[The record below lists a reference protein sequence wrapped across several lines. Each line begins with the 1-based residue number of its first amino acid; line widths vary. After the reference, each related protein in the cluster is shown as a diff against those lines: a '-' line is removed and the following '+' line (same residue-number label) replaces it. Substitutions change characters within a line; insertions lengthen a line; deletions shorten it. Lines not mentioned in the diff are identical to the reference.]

1 MKTKKVLCTLAAL
14 ACTASTGAAHA
25 APLSFEDAV
34 ISASYQGA
42 PAGMLGLDHL
52 FADEPGSHISR
63 LDPLESGVEF
73 LTSDYLFAIDFSK
86 TGALTVFANGVVA
99 PGAYAMRFDF
109 GSSLGS
115 PIGTFTFVGTDGAS
129 GVPGLAIVDA
139 HTISLDLS
147 RMAWSEFGSFTAQI
161 GAAGEVPEP
170 ASTALA
176 LAGLAAM
183 AAGAGTAR
191 SRKQRR

>member
-1 MKTKKVLCTLAAL
+1 MKTKQVICTLGLAAL
-14 ACTASTGAAHA
+14 AYTASAGAAHA
-25 APLSFEDAV
+25 APLSLEDAV

-52 FADEPGSHISR
+52 FAQEPGSNISR
-63 LDPLESGVEF
+63 LDPFESGVEF

-86 TGALTVFANGVVA
+86 TGALTVFANSPVA

-109 GSSLGS
+109 GSSLTS
-115 PIGTFTFVGTDGAS
+115 PIGAFTFVGANGAS
-129 GVPGLAIVDA
+129 GVPGLSIVDA
-139 HTISLDLS
+139 RTISLDLS
-147 RMAWSEFGSFTAQI
+147 NMAWSEFGSFTAQI
-161 GAAGEVPEP
+161 DAAGEVPEP
-170 ASTALA
+170 AGAALA

-183 AAGAGTAR
+183 AGAAR

>member
-1 MKTKKVLCTLAAL
+1 MKTKKVLCLLAAL
-14 ACTASTGAAHA
+14 ACAAGAAAAHA

-34 ISASYQGA
+34 IRASYQGA

-52 FADEPGSHISR
+52 FADEPGSDTSG

-73 LTSDYLFAIDFSK
+73 LTSEYLFAIDFSK
-86 TGALTVFANGVVA
+86 TGALTVFANAPVA

-109 GSSLGS
+109 GTSLKS
-115 PIGTFTFVGTDGAS
+115 PIGAFTFVGADGAS
-129 GVPGLAIVDA
+129 GIPGLAIVDA
-139 HTISLDLS
+139 HTVALNLS
-147 RMAWSEFGSFTAQI
+147 GMAWSEFGSFTAQI

-170 ASTALA
+170 AGAALA

-183 AAGAGTAR
+183 AGAAR

>member
-1 MKTKKVLCTLAAL
+1 MKSKQVLCALALAAV
-14 ACTASTGAAHA
+14 AYSASAHA

-52 FADEPGSHISR
+52 FASEPGSNVSR
-63 LDPLESGVEF
+63 LDPFESGVEF

-86 TGALTVFANGVVA
+86 TGALTVFANAPVA

-109 GSSLGS
+109 GSSLNS
-115 PIGTFTFVGTDGAS
+115 PIGAFTFVGANGAS
-129 GVPGLAIVDA
+129 GIPGLTIVDA

-147 RMAWSEFGSFTAQI
+147 NMAWSEFGSFTAQI

-170 ASTALA
+170 ASVALA

-183 AAGAGTAR
+183 FGAAG